1 VVVPKVSTVFLYV
14 EDQDRSLE
22 FYTEKIGME
31 KVSDA
36 EMWPGARWLEV
47 APAGGGETSLA
58 LAAAKDFEDK
68 EPGEGSADFTMAV
81 PDVRKLHE
89 ELKAK
94 GVNVEDPTEEQWST
108 YIRFTDPDGH
118 QILVSERP

>member
-1 VVVPKVSTVFLYV
+1 MVPKVSTVFLYV
-14 EDQDRSLE
+14 ADQDRSLE

-47 APAGGGETSLA
+47 APPGGETSLA

-68 EPGEGSADFTMAV
+68 ESGEGSADFTMAA
-81 PDVRKLHE
+81 PDVRELYE

-94 GVNVEDPTEEQWST
+94 GVDVEEPTEERWST

-118 QILVSERP
+118 KILVSERA